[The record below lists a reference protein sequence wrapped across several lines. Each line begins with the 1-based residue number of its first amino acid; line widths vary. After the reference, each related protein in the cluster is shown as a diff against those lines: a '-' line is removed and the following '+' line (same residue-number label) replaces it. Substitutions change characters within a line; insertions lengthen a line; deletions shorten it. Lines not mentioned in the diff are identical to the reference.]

1 MKEVVEKIAE
11 DLFLIKQ
18 PFHEHFTGVTVVFG
32 KRSIGL
38 IDTGLET
45 TPADYVFP
53 LLSRMGREPDEIDCI
68 VNTHRDGDHIWGN
81 KAIKEKTRAKI
92 AVHALDADAVGSV
105 DLRLKDGETVRL
117 GDRMLRVIHTPGH
130 TPGSICLYDE
140 KNQTLIAGDSM
151 QGCGVT
157 EGNLLIRT
165 SKEEYISSMKK
176 LLSLQ
181 IAILVLDH
189 PYKPFS
195 KAVLTGKEPK
205 EMILKSIKAAEN
217 IN

>member
-1 MKEVVEKIAE
+1 
-11 DLFLIKQ
+11 
-18 PFHEHFTGVTVVFG
+18 
-32 KRSIGL
+32 
-38 IDTGLET
+38 
-45 TPADYVFP
+45 
-53 LLSRMGREPDEIDCI
+53 
-68 VNTHRDGDHIWGN
+68 
-81 KAIKEKTRAKI
+81 
-92 AVHALDADAVGSV
+92 
-105 DLRLKDGETVRL
+105 
-117 GDRMLRVIHTPGH
+117 
-130 TPGSICLYDE
+130 
-140 KNQTLIAGDSM
+140 M

-205 EMILKSIKAAEN
+205 EMILKSIKAAED